1 MRRSTLILLFA
12 LATQLAIALPAFAG
26 QCYEGIGC
34 ASTQYFPKNE
44 LKKLGCQ
51 PLWEVRNRI
60 YKDKGYCFKTQ
71 TAIQQIGNAGCT
83 ITNMAAVPL
92 NAIEHSNIAA
102 IRKVEKAKSCS
113 YGG

>member
-51 PLWEVRNRI
+51 PLWEVRNR
-60 YKDKGYCFKTQ
+60 FKTQ